1 MGGIVG
7 IAVLNGVGVAFNW
20 YRTVWWFDIPMHFL
34 GGGWLVV
41 LFFYLLATRFSSISL
56 KSEPCFRFLSALGFV
71 ALVGIGWEFFEY
83 GLELLFPSHLPA
95 AVRLTD
101 TFGDLLNDL
110 LGGVAA
116 YYLLAALRFFR
127 R

>member
-20 YRTVWWFDIPMHFL
+20 YRTIWWFDIPMHLL

-41 LFFYLLATRFSSISL
+41 LFFYLRTTRFAHVALDSA
-56 KSEPCFRFLSALGFV
+56 PCLRFLSALGFV
-71 ALVGIGWEFFEY
+71 ALVGVGWEFFEY
-83 GLELLFPSHLPA
+83 GLEFVLPSHLPA
-95 AVRLTD
+95 AARLAD

-110 LGGVAA
+110 LGGVAV
-116 YYLLAALRFFR
+116 YYLLTAVRFFR